1 MKFGRWILILVD
13 CNGGLSRWTVVVW
26 YLVSEM
32 LRNRIRW
39 VDCDGI
45 VSGG

>member
-1 MKFGRWILILVD
+1 MKCYGVES
-13 CNGGLSRWTVVVW
+13 GGWTVVVW

-45 VSGG
+45 VSGQ